1 MINFLKNICTSLV
14 PMKLVTNNYNP
25 VILYHS
31 LGASSKFKDNIDHV
45 DLETLHMQLKTIKNY
60 WKFISIDEYTDI
72 KNKKGLASLTIDDG
86 YKNIINEA
94 LEVFEDLKIPIT
106 IFINSS
112 TFSGKI
118 FWRDKVRYLIE
129 NNKVSQFIKKSSL
142 FEKKHENFFYSI
154 SKSPKYNSIQ
164 VENEIDDFLQ
174 KEKIEL
180 TDRHKFCF
188 DDNSYFI
195 DHPLVSYGNH
205 TSNHYV
211 LSSLNKSEQFD
222 EISHCKNFLDKF
234 KINKSKV
241 FSIPFGGNDSFNN
254 DTILHLNNLNY
265 KAVLKSTNDLDNIF
279 SSIQINRFMPK
290 SFKIE
295 NTIKKL
301 YLKKMIRG

>member
-1 MINFLKNICTSLV
+1 MINFFKNICASFV
-14 PMKLVTNNYNP
+14 PMKLVTDNYNP

-31 LGASSKFKDNIDHV
+31 LGASSKFRDNLDHV
-45 DLETLHMQLKTIKNY
+45 DLKTLYSQLKTIKNY
-60 WKFISIDEYTDI
+60 WKFISIDEYIEI

-86 YKNIINEA
+86 YKNIIDEA
-94 LEVFEDLKIPIT
+94 LEIFEELKIPIT

-129 NNKVSQFIKKSSL
+129 NNKVSQFINKSSL
-142 FEKKHENFFYSI
+142 FEQKHENFFYSI
-154 SKSPKYNSIQ
+154 SKSPKYNSRQ

-174 KEKIEL
+174 SEKIEL
-180 TDRHKFCF
+180 TDSHKFCF
-188 DDNSYFI
+188 DDKRYFI
-195 DHPLVSYGNH
+195 HHPLISYGNH
-205 TSNHYV
+205 TANHYL
-211 LSSLNKSEQFD
+211 LSSLNKSEQFE
-222 EISHCKNFLDKF
+222 EINQCKSFLDKF

-254 DTILHLNNLNY
+254 DTILHLKDLNY

-279 SSIQINRFMPK
+279 SSTQIDRFMPK
-290 SFKIE
+290 KFKIE

-301 YLKKMIRG
+301 YLKKMIRE